1 MENCFKCNEGLD
13 DSIKSA
19 VKEDG
24 SYYILCKNCGNVMYI
39 TKNAFGHPIVRN
51 TADDNSEE
59 TKAQIVE
66 AYELFKNNGFT
77 PALYSTSKDSE
88 KRSIG
93 DLIYTAEETEEVKEP
108 EVVKE
113 AINVTTEKVD
123 DNTTES
129 NKGIFSSIKNICT
142 KIITIFK

>member
-1 MENCFKCNEGLD
+1 MLQKGEYIMENCFKCNEGLD

-39 TKNAFGHPIVRN
+39 TKNAFGHLIVRN

-66 AYELFKNNGFT
+66 AMSYLKT
-77 PALYSTSKDSE
+77 MVLRQHYIVHQKIVKKDPLE
-88 KRSIG
+88 I
-93 DLIYTAEETEEVKEP
+93 
-108 EVVKE
+108 
-113 AINVTTEKVD
+113 
-123 DNTTES
+123 
-129 NKGIFSSIKNICT
+129 
-142 KIITIFK
+142 

>member
-1 MENCFKCNEGLD
+1 
-13 DSIKSA
+13 
-19 VKEDG
+19 
-24 SYYILCKNCGNVMYI
+24 
-39 TKNAFGHPIVRN
+39 
-51 TADDNSEE
+51 
-59 TKAQIVE
+59 
-66 AYELFKNNGFT
+66 
-77 PALYSTSKDSE
+77 
-88 KRSIG
+88 
-93 DLIYTAEETEEVKEP
+93 LIYTAEETEEVKEP